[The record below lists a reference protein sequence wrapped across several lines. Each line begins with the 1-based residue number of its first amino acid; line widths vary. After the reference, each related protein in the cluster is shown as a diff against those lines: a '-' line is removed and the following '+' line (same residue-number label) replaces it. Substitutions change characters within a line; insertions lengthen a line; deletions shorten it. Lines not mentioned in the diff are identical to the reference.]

1 MTNDQNRK
9 LAIAARAAGMTKDE
23 FAKSVRNILRNA
35 RCRDTANH
43 KRVFTMAVMQAINC
57 D

>member
-1 MTNDQNRK
+1 MTNDPNKK
-9 LAIAARAAGMTKDE
+9 LAIAARAARMTKDE

-35 RCRDTANH
+35 RCRDTTNR